1 MTFEILNASEA
12 DSNILD
18 IRVKNLDYDAAIQES
33 MDAVELLE
41 LGFID
46 SRRGYMEHL
55 SLRSIVQAFEGSGMT
70 VETVP
75 QYN

>member
-1 MTFEILNASEA
+1 MTFEILDTSEA

-33 MDAVELLE
+33 MDAVELGL
-41 LGFID
+41 ID

-55 SLRSIVQAFEGSGMT
+55 SLRSTVQAFEDSGMA
-70 VETVP
+70 VETVV

>member
-12 DSNILD
+12 DSNVLD

-41 LGFID
+41 LGLID
-46 SRRGYMEHL
+46 SRRGYMEQSQPEEHRPGL
-55 SLRSIVQAFEGSGMT
+55 
-70 VETVP
+70 
-75 QYN
+75 